1 MRNVQTEREML
12 AYDTHRPPRT
22 GARRMSDLA
31 RLLGWVEEWA
41 AGDGLLLLMTDYDG
55 TLTPIVDD
63 PADAILADDTREQL
77 LRIARSPRGSVAVI
91 SGRGLEDLRTRVG
104 VPEVIYAG
112 CHGLEIMGPGLEFR
126 HPDALAQQSML
137 WAVGQILVRRAPA
150 VSGMRVEPKG
160 LAVAVHYRHVPP
172 DEIRRVEI
180 ELARAIREQG
190 SRLKIFHG
198 TKVIEV
204 LPQVAWTKGEC
215 ARFIQEHVLPSGSGP
230 ALSPPLWMYLGD
242 DWTDEH
248 AFEVLSGLALTVRVG
263 DLVPSSKAAYRLKD
277 VAEVRE
283 LLAAMAAGVTAGSR
297 A

>member
-1 MRNVQTEREML
+1 
-12 AYDTHRPPRT
+12 
-22 GARRMSDLA
+22 
-31 RLLGWVEEWA
+31 
-41 AGDGLLLLMTDYDG
+41 
-55 TLTPIVDD
+55 
-63 PADAILADDTREQL
+63 
-77 LRIARSPRGSVAVI
+77 
-91 SGRGLEDLRTRVG
+91 
-104 VPEVIYAG
+104 
-112 CHGLEIMGPGLEFR
+112 
-126 HPDALAQQSML
+126 
-137 WAVGQILVRRAPA
+137 
-150 VSGMRVEPKG
+150 
-160 LAVAVHYRHVPP
+160 
-172 DEIRRVEI
+172 VEI

-230 ALSPPLWMYLGD
+230 SLSPPLCPPLWMYLGD

-283 LLAAMAAGVTAGSR
+283 LLAAMAAGLTVGSR